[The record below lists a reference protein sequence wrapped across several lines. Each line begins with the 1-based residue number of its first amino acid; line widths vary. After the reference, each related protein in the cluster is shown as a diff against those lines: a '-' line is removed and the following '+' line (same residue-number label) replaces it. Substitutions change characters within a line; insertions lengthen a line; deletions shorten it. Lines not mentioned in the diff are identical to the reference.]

1 MRRILASLMIIG
13 LVTGALAFATA
24 SFVDTETS
32 EDNTISTGSLDLQ
45 LSDGDE
51 GFGVGDDG
59 VSESW
64 VRLDVKPGDDL
75 ACASILARN
84 VGSIAGGSMD
94 ITVFNDID
102 DPPGPESDTG
112 DGTTTG
118 LEMAAYVE
126 LTSLTWDA
134 APNLLPWVNPDLD
147 GVPGPSLADV
157 ELQGG
162 FSGLPGLL
170 GTPPDGA
177 QGLNL
182 CFLFRSDAGND
193 FQGKTLLTDVIF
205 TLQQ

>member
-32 EDNTISTGSLDLQ
+32 EDNTVSTGSLDLQ
-45 LSDGDE
+45 LMDNNE
-51 GFGVGDDG
+51 AFGDG

-64 VRLDVKPGDDL
+64 VRLDVEPGDDL
-75 ACASILARN
+75 ACENNIVATN

-94 ITVFNDID
+94 ITVYNDII

-126 LTSLTWDA
+126 LSSLVYDGVE
-134 APNLLPWVNPDLD
+134 LLPLIGDPLSD
-147 GVPGPSLADV
+147 GVPGPSLADI
-157 ELQGG
+157 ENQGG
-162 FSGLPGLL
+162 FSGLPGL
-170 GTPPDGA
+170 PPSPGG
-177 QGLNL
+177 QSFGI
-182 CFLFRSDAGND
+182 CFEFRSDAGND